1 MNTINSCRR
10 MLITGALGHIGSGL
24 IHSLRPGEF
33 DEVILLD
40 NLSTQRYGSLFNLPS
55 GVPFRFI
62 EADIRTADLSS
73 LLRSVDA
80 VVHLAAL
87 TDAANSLERRDE
99 VMDIN
104 LHGTSRV
111 AEACLNTRCRLFFP
125 STTSVYGVQKG
136 LVDETCPHLAPQSPY
151 AESKLAAERRLLD
164 MRRAGLDVVIC
175 RLGTIFGPSIGM
187 RFHTAVNKFIWQAV
201 TGQPLTVWTTAL
213 NQKRPYLDLQD
224 AIQAIRFVLANPV
237 PKESLYNVV
246 TVNST
251 VQAILDILRRY
262 VSNIEVQL
270 TDSPIMNQLSYEISA
285 ERFAAA
291 GFVVHGDL
299 ERGIAGTVDY
309 LRGIRWQPTGTP
321 RFNV

>member
-1 MNTINSCRR
+1 MKI
-10 MLITGALGHIGSGL
+10 LITGALGHIGSGL
-24 IHSLRPGEF
+24 IHSIRPGEF

-40 NLSTQRYGSLFNLPS
+40 NLSTQRYCSLFNLPH

-62 EADIRTADLSS
+62 ETDIQTADLSA
-73 LLRSVDA
+73 LFQGVDA

-104 LHGTSRV
+104 LNGTCRV
-111 AEACLNTRCRLFFP
+111 ADACCDNNCRLFFP
-125 STTSVYGVQKG
+125 STTSVYGVQEG
-136 LVDETCPHLAPQSPY
+136 LVDETCHDLAPQSPY
-151 AESKLAAERRLLD
+151 AESKLAAESRLLE
-164 MRRAGLDVVIC
+164 MKTKGLKVVIG
-175 RLGTIFGPSIGM
+175 RLGTIFGPSVGM

-213 NQKRPYLDLQD
+213 NQNRPYLDLQD
-224 AIQAIRFVLANPV
+224 AIRAIRFILTSPNLNEP
-237 PKESLYNVV
+237 LYNVA

-251 VQAILDILRRY
+251 VQNILNILQKHI
-262 VSNIEVQL
+262 SKIEVQL

-285 ERFAAA
+285 QRFAAA

-299 ERGIAGTVDY
+299 ERGIADTVEY
-309 LRGIRWQPTGTP
+309 LRGIAEC
-321 RFNV
+321 